1 MSFTETVR
9 SLRHRNFR
17 LYFFGQWVSMT
28 GTWMQTTAQM
38 WLVYRLTHSSSL
50 LGLVGFAG
58 QAPSILL
65 GLFGGVAA
73 DRWDRRRLIVITQSA
88 ALLQALA
95 LGLLTYSGIVQVW
108 EVFVLAVVMGIINV
122 FDMPARQSFVIDMV
136 DDRQDLGNAIAM
148 NSFLVNASRM
158 VGPAVAGILVGFYGE
173 AACFLLNAVSFVA
186 VIASLLMMKLPRRSA
201 PGEETFS
208 QAISDIKAGLH
219 YASGHSEIRAL
230 LLLLAVMSI
239 SGVPFMTLMPVF
251 ADQILHGGPRTVG
264 WLMGASGIGA
274 LSGAIFLARRRGSAG
289 LPRVAGLASAGFGLS
304 LILFS
309 SSRSQP
315 LSLAFMVLTGACMM
329 TAFTG
334 CNTLL
339 QSLTSDSMRGRVM
352 GLFTMTFMGVAP
364 IGNLAAGLAAQRFGA
379 PLTVGVGGLLCA
391 AASLLF
397 VRRRK
402 DSVDMAGAAAEKDG
416 YAVVPG

>member
-1 MSFTETVR
+1 MSFTETIR

-17 LYFFGQWVSMT
+17 LYFFGQWISMM

-38 WLVYRLTHSSSL
+38 WLVYRLTHSSWL

-58 QAPSILL
+58 QAPSLVL

-95 LGLLTYSGIVQVW
+95 LGLLTYFGAVQVW
-108 EVFVLAVVMGIINV
+108 QVFALAFVLGIINV

-173 AACFLLNAVSFVA
+173 AVCFLLNALSFVA
-186 VIASLLMMKLPRRSA
+186 VIASLLMMRLPRRVS
-201 PGEETFS
+201 PGEESLS
-208 QAISDIKAGLH
+208 QAVRDIKAGLRYVSEH
-219 YASGHSEIRAL
+219 AEIRAP
-230 LLLLAVMSI
+230 LLLLAVISV

-251 ADQILHGGPRTVG
+251 AGQVLRGGPRTVG
-264 WLMGASGIGA
+264 WLMAASGIGA
-274 LSGAIFLARRRGSAG
+274 LSGAVFLARRRSSAG

-309 SSRSQP
+309 SSRSEP

-339 QSLTSDSMRGRVM
+339 QSLTSDAMRGRVM

-364 IGNLAAGLAAQRFGA
+364 IGNLLAGLSAQRVGA
-379 PLTVGVGGLLCA
+379 PETVGIGGLLCA
-391 AASLLF
+391 VSSLMFL
-397 VRRRK
+397 RRRREIG
-402 DSVDMAGAAAEKDG
+402 DPSAPTAGNSMPAAVIG
-416 YAVVPG
+416 